1 MFPFNPQIKTE
12 NIGFFDAFMLVSEGV
27 SMPCNLIFLP
37 INIFADCLH
46 LQYNRS

>member
-12 NIGFFDAFMLVSEGV
+12 NIGFFDAFMLVSKGV

-37 INIFADCLH
+37 MNIFADSLH